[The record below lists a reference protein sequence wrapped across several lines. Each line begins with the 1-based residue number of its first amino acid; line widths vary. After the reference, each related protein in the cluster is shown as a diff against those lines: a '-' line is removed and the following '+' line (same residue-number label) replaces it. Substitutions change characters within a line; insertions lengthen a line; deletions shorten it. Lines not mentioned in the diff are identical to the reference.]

1 MSGGPSAPL
10 QVNQSWSRIFQ
21 DLILRGEIP
30 RIGHAAFAA
39 YAVIKG
45 HSDRDTGIAR
55 ITHARLG
62 ELIGTS
68 ERTAIRTVETLEVNK
83 LVEVVRRH
91 RRVNEYRIIERLL
104 VRTPATGQIVGELCW
119 PTTPAAQSAIDSSIK
134 EFRATGVPPA
144 IVRYS
149 RRLRVTEREEVYE
162 VFHSFE
168 HVDNQALGDTGS
180 EVDCRPCHSNELPGD
195 AGVTPSRSS
204 FYQDG
209 ITQRTRRAE
218 DSGTGGT

>member
-1 MSGGPSAPL
+1 MKEMPSAPL

-68 ERTAIRTVETLEVNK
+68 ERTAIRTIQRLETHK

-104 VRTPATGQIVGELCW
+104 VRSPDTGQIVGELCW
-119 PTTPAAQSAIDSSIK
+119 PTSPAMQSAIDASIK
-134 EFRATGVPPA
+134 QFRTTGSPPGT
-144 IVRYS
+144 VRYS
-149 RRLRVTEREEVYE
+149 RRLRVTEKEEVYE
-162 VFHSFE
+162 VVHSFE
-168 HVDNQALGDTGS
+168 HVNNPRLGDM
-180 EVDCRPCHSNELPGD
+180 
-195 AGVTPSRSS
+195 
-204 FYQDG
+204 
-209 ITQRTRRAE
+209 
-218 DSGTGGT
+218 GGE

>member
-1 MSGGPSAPL
+1 MSNVPTAPL

-68 ERTAIRTVETLEVNK
+68 ERTAIRAVSTLEANK

-91 RRVNEYRIIERLL
+91 RRVNAYRVIERLL
-104 VRTPATGQIVGELCW
+104 VRTPDTGQVVGELVW
-119 PTTPAAQSAIDSSIK
+119 PTAPAAQSAIDNSIK
-134 EFRATGVPPA
+134 QFRATGALPA

-149 RRLRVTEREEVYE
+149 RRLRVTEQEEVYE

-168 HVDNQALGDTGS
+168 PVDNHAQGDMGS
-180 EVDCRPCHSNELPGD
+180 IDD
-195 AGVTPSRSS
+195 
-204 FYQDG
+204 
-209 ITQRTRRAE
+209 
-218 DSGTGGT
+218 